1 MLFTSASDGADY
13 IVYSSGPFPGDAMT
27 KTFAGAQRVLAVLTT
42 AFILGGMPPA
52 SAQSTDKN
60 PLAQIKSFKCSF
72 PVYTVGAWK
81 TGVPQ
86 AQIKQADQFTLTIDE
101 IDTDS
106 GSGRVTGTAGPVEV
120 TALLTVSSLH
130 FMERSVTGTLN
141 VTTIFS
147 GAEGAKTFRA
157 VHTRHDYLPLSLPGF
172 VSDPS
177 VSQHYGIC
185 DVVK

>member
-1 MLFTSASDGADY
+1 
-13 IVYSSGPFPGDAMT
+13 MT
-27 KTFAGAQRVLAVLTT
+27 KTFPGVQAVLAVLTAVIT
-42 AFILGGMPPA
+42 LCGPTPPA

-106 GSGRVTGTAGPVEV
+106 GSGRVTGTSGPVEV

-141 VTTIFS
+141 ITTIFVS
-147 GAEGAKTFRA
+147 DGGAKTFRA
-157 VHTRHDYLPLSLPGF
+157 VHSRHDYLPMSIPGF
-172 VSDPS
+172 TSEPTVT
-177 VSQHYGIC
+177 QNYGTC
-185 DVVK
+185 QAP